1 MEHVEGV
8 VGRKVALP
16 CDIEPPTK
24 DDNVHMVLWFEAVD
38 GEPLYSSVILT
49 NIILAQIDLALT
61 LKIFIASH

>member
-8 VGRKVALP
+8 MGRKVSLP

-38 GEPLYSSVILT
+38 GEPLYR
-49 NIILAQIDLALT
+49 
-61 LKIFIASH
+61 